1 MHGSSMAQIKI
12 IPMGGVWRSDEIV
25 ILCIQ
30 PLILLNGTEKE
41 PFRFSSIT

>member
-30 PLILLNGTEKE
+30 PLILLNGTEK
-41 PFRFSSIT
+41 SHLDSAGIT